1 MVGIALGEF
10 RAPAL
15 LLWLECSDYNTVKTY
30 IRREEQLQER
40 GKLNAALRGLYI
52 KFLGFVGF
60 LLSPLPPN

>member
-52 KFLGFVGF
+52 SNF
-60 LLSPLPPN
+60 